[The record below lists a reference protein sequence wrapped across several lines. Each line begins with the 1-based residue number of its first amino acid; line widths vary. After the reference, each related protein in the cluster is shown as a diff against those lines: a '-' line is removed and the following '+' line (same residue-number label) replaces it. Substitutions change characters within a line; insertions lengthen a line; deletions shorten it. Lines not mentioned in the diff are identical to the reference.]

1 MNKMIKMSE
10 TMTIV
15 NTYGITSCSPFIP
28 TSGVTSPPNA
38 NCDNPNKLEALPAP
52 RLLFAIAIEN
62 PVVPIA
68 ETGLTKI
75 KKPIISIQIDQ
86 LFNNVRDTII
96 TPIICTK
103 ANTFINVCSSKR
115 STNLLTNYP
124 ENIKPSPLKA
134 NIQLKAKEETPYTD
148 CTING
153 DAEI

>member
-1 MNKMIKMSE
+1 
-10 TMTIV
+10 
-15 NTYGITSCSPFIP
+15 
-28 TSGVTSPPNA
+28 
-38 NCDNPNKLEALPAP
+38 PNKLEALPAP

-115 STNLLTNYP
+115 STNLLTNCP
-124 ENIKPSPLKA
+124 QNMKPSPLTA
-134 NIQLKAKEETPYTD
+134 NIHLQAEEEKQYTD